1 MIKNGTQKG
10 FTVIELLIATSV
22 FSTVL
27 LIAATGIVHVGRL
40 FQRGI
45 TGSLTQEVARST
57 IDFIKDDFE
66 LSGGYFKRLP
76 PYGANEGFCIGSRLY
91 SYQVGLKIGSNGVG
105 RAMVVRDFPSCDL
118 STVVHPDDIVTGI
131 GYDLATGTN
140 TDVSG
145 NMREFLGPNMRLNSF
160 SVTPSPAASPK
171 PTGLTISIDVISGD
185 DDLIASGLCRGGPG
199 SEYCSNAPLL
209 TYAVRRLR

>member
-1 MIKNGTQKG
+1 MRKIYHQKG

-27 LIAATGIVHVGRL
+27 LIAASGIVHVGRL

-45 TGSLTQEVARST
+45 TGSLTQEVSRST

-76 PYGANEGFCIGSRLY
+76 PYGVNEGFCIGSRLY
-91 SYQVGLKIGSNGVG
+91 SYQVGLRIGSDGVG
-105 RAMVVRDFPSCDL
+105 RAMVVRDFPNCDI

-131 GYDLATGTN
+131 GYDLATATDTN
-140 TDVSG
+140 VSG
-145 NMREFLGPNMRLNSF
+145 QMREFLGPNMRLNSF
-160 SVTPSPAASPK
+160 SVTPSPAASAK

-185 DDLIASGLCRGGPG
+185 NDLIAGGLC
-199 SEYCSNAPLL
+199 
-209 TYAVRRLR
+209 